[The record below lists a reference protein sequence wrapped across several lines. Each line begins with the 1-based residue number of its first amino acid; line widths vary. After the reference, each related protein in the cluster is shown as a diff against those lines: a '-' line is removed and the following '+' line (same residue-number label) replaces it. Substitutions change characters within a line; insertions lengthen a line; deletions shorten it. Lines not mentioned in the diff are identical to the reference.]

1 MAWTGFKSKGFV
13 SNTAGMDYLEQANT
27 DQAQAHR
34 NAMANRAKQ
43 EEHAARE
50 TAKQQAREGRREA
63 NRAEAKERRAS
74 RAKAREKSDRV
85 ARYLDASLDE
95 GQVSE
100 TVSPPATTVFDPT
113 REFNPTINLTDPQ
126 GAALASLGTDR
137 TALEA
142 GGASIGAQTDNL
154 IAKIEEDETDAG
166 GYFSA
171 YLDKIVMPT
180 STFEGRN
187 LDQVTRHELLHR
199 LVEQLMSSGVLAK
212 IELPEMQSILQKF
225 DTEFTGT
232 ATVADFINFVQMNHP
247 SRYQFSQS
255 DIIPSTGD
263 YANRVYRGERFDPRM
278 RSAGWDWS
286 GQGDYIGQRSW
297 GGDDLFINEQGW
309 EGVDSFNYLDP
320 SYGAYRAFDPDNA
333 PWTGSG
339 TKWELDKDRKPIS
352 TPGKGQK
359 DYEDWIAFQREL
371 PSEKYGG
378 ARVRGEGTPK
388 YSFDPRDQFD
398 EAQIS
403 GWNTE
408 TLPWGPATVNHQ
420 WVREGFTDSQG
431 NPDYRWKRI
440 PKSTGTPDPIPL
452 GFKDSLF
459 KPEMD
464 PTDYGSETGLGN
476 WPMGDEH
483 ALLAA
488 QAARFDLP
496 GQQDYVGPGGKS
508 SGYYG
513 RLARFNRAAA
523 LKAHPDSR
531 IRQLAEAEI
540 PDIVLDKITEV
551 LSSGG
556 HEVWG
561 QLGSYENAMNYLNQL
576 MKQYQAGMVPQQ
588 ESKMPKV
595 GKRKFAYTPKGKV
608 AAKRYAK
615 KTGKKVKKVPGY

>member
-1 MAWTGFKSKGFV
+1 MAWTGFTSAGFT
-13 SNTAGMDYLEQANT
+13 SNTAGADYLAEANT

-34 NAMANRAKQ
+34 NALANRAKQ
-43 EEHAARE
+43 EEEIARQVEIQRANAAR
-50 TAKQQAREGRREA
+50 QEA
-63 NRAEAKERRAS
+63 NRKAAQEANRKAAAARRAD
-74 RAKAREKSDRV
+74 RAKARERSDRASRLLYDDIQPAKETMPVDETPSTPSV
-85 ARYLDASLDE
+85 AFIGEPIDYWEPSPLTSGQGRAS
-95 GQVSE
+95 
-100 TVSPPATTVFDPT
+100 
-113 REFNPTINLTDPQ
+113 
-126 GAALASLGTDR
+126 AALASTESLDPL
-137 TALEA
+137 AVA
-142 GGASIGAQTDNL
+142 GLTVGAKTNNL
-154 IAKIEEDETDAG
+154 IARIEEDETDAG
-166 GYFSA
+166 GYFSP
-171 YLDKIVMPT
+171 YWDKIVMPT

-199 LVEQLMSSGVLAK
+199 LVEQLMDSGVLEK

-225 DTEFTGT
+225 DTTFTGT
-232 ATVADFINFVQMNHP
+232 ATVADFINFVQMNYP

-263 YANRVYRGERFDPRM
+263 YANRVYEGERFDPRM
-278 RSAGWDWS
+278 RSAS
-286 GQGDYIGQRSW
+286 GQQ
-297 GGDDLFINEQGW
+297 
-309 EGVDSFNYLDP
+309 
-320 SYGAYRAFDPDNA
+320 
-333 PWTGSG
+333 
-339 TKWELDKDRKPIS
+339 
-352 TPGKGQK
+352 

-420 WVREGFTDSQG
+420 WVKEGFTDSQG
-431 NPDYRWKRI
+431 NPDYRWKLI
-440 PKSTGTPDPIPL
+440 PKSTGTADPIPL

-576 MKQYQAGMVPQQ
+576 MKQYQAGMVPQ
-588 ESKMPKV
+588 
-595 GKRKFAYTPKGKV
+595 
-608 AAKRYAK
+608 
-615 KTGKKVKKVPGY
+615 

>member
-1 MAWTGFKSKGFV
+1 MAWTGFTSAGFV
-13 SNTAGMDYLEQANT
+13 SNTAGADYLAEANT

-34 NAMANRAKQ
+34 NALANRAKQ
-43 EEHAARE
+43 EEEIARQVE
-50 TAKQQAREGRREA
+50 IQRANEARIEA
-63 NRAEAKERRAS
+63 NRSAAAARRAD
-74 RAKAREKSDRV
+74 RAKARERSDR
-85 ARYLDASLDE
+85 ASRLLYDDIQPVKETMQFDE
-95 GQVSE
+95 TPSIPSVPFIGEPIDYWEPSPLTSGQGRAS
-100 TVSPPATTVFDPT
+100 
-113 REFNPTINLTDPQ
+113 
-126 GAALASLGTDR
+126 AALASTESLDPL
-137 TALEA
+137 AVA
-142 GGASIGAQTDNL
+142 GLTVGAKTNNL
-154 IAKIEEDETDAG
+154 IARIEEDETDAG
-166 GYFSA
+166 GYFSP
-171 YLDKIVMPT
+171 YWDKIVMPT

-199 LVEQLMSSGVLAK
+199 LVEQLMDSGVLAK

-247 SRYQFSQS
+247 SLYQFSQS
-255 DIIPSTGD
+255 DIVPSTGD
-263 YANRVYRGERFDPRM
+263 YANRVYQGERFDPRM

-286 GQGDYIGQRSW
+286 GMDTVGNMRDDMFLGDRG
-297 GGDDLFINEQGW
+297 L
-309 EGVDSFNYLDP
+309 EGIDSFNQLDP
-320 SYGAYRAFDPDNA
+320 RYGAYRAFDPDNA
-333 PWTGSG
+333 PWTGS
-339 TKWELDKDRKPIS
+339 S
-352 TPGKGQK
+352 AKGQQH
-359 DYEDWIAFQREL
+359 YEDWIAFQREL

-403 GWNTE
+403 GWNTK
-408 TLPWGPATVNHQ
+408 TLPWGPATVNSEWIDGQ
-420 WVREGFTDSQG
+420 GWVPT
-431 NPDYRWKRI
+431 
-440 PKSTGTPDPIPL
+440 STGTPDPTSYGHVTMQGDIRTEAGLPVVDQ
-452 GFKDSLF
+452 G
-459 KPEMD
+459 PVRD
-464 PTDYGSETGLGN
+464 PSNRWTQTGLGN

-496 GQQDYVGPGGKS
+496 GQKDYVGPTGGS

-576 MKQYQAGMVPQQ
+576 MKQYQAGMVPQ
-588 ESKMPKV
+588 
-595 GKRKFAYTPKGKV
+595 
-608 AAKRYAK
+608 
-615 KTGKKVKKVPGY
+615 

>member
-247 SRYQFSQS
+247 SRYQYSQS
-255 DIIPSTGD
+255 EIVPSTGD
-263 YANRVYRGERFDPRM
+263 YANRVYEGERFDPRM

-286 GQGDYIGQRSW
+286 GLGDYVGEKSW
-297 GGDDLFINEQGW
+297 GGDDLFIGAKGW

-320 SYGAYRAFDPDNA
+320 SYGAYRSSDVSANP
-333 PWTGSG
+333 PWTGS
-339 TKWELDKDRKPIS
+339 S
-352 TPGKGQK
+352 TKGQQ

-378 ARVRGEGTPK
+378 AVVGGEEG
-388 YSFDPRDQFD
+388 
-398 EAQIS
+398 E
-403 GWNTE
+403 WNI
-408 TLPWGPATVNHQ
+408 PWGPATVNSEWISGQ
-420 WVREGFTDSQG
+420 GWVPT
-431 NPDYRWKRI
+431 
-440 PKSTGTPDPIPL
+440 STGTPDPTSYGHVTMQGDIRTEAGIPVVDQ
-452 GFKDSLF
+452 G
-459 KPEMD
+459 PVRD
-464 PTDYGSETGLGN
+464 PSDRWSETGLGN

-496 GQQDYVGPGGKS
+496 GQQDYIGPTGDS

-523 LKAHPDSR
+523 LKAHPNSR
-531 IRQLAEAEI
+531 IRQLAEANI
-540 PDIVLDKITEV
+540 PDIVLDKISEA
-551 LSSGG
+551 LLSGG
-556 HEVWG
+556 DKVWG
-561 QLGSYENAMNYLNQL
+561 QMGSYENAMNYLDQL
-576 MKQYQAGMVPQQ
+576 MKQYQSGQL
-588 ESKMPKV
+588 EDNL
-595 GKRKFAYTPKGKV
+595 V
-608 AAKRYAK
+608 AQN
-615 KTGKKVKKVPGY
+615 